1 MSIHK
6 SQGSEYN
13 SVIIPVLWSQKC
25 PLFRRNLL
33 YTGVTRAKKKVILVG
48 DKKSVAYMSTHAD
61 GTQRNTL
68 LSRRL
73 QYNDIKY
80 HA

>member
-1 MSIHK
+1 M
-6 SQGSEYN
+6 QE
-13 SVIIPVLWSQKC
+13 
-25 PLFRRNLL
+25 
-33 YTGVTRAKKKVILVG
+33 AKKVILVG

-80 HA
+80 ISGISGKK